1 MFDPAAFIINTARG
15 YQKNGLAKY
24 CGEQPGPRGGMSP
37 PQKRFHRSQNR
48 KRAFIAANKVGKTY
62 WGAAE
67 AWFHLLSDHPYREVP
82 DHGSTGWVLCSDL
95 RTGWETISEVMHEL
109 EPPGVLD
116 DSCKYVPGI
125 GYLYRSQKIIRTING
140 SQMVGKGC
148 EQSLLALESKRV
160 QWAWVDEPPKESHW
174 HGLRARLTMD
184 MAPYWLTLTPV
195 GRPVQWLQHMLE
207 GCVEDNIDPEP
218 GWHVEHIE
226 LSKEN
231 APHRSEEDIEA
242 QKLECSPWEYNQRIL
257 AQWEGLTKDRW
268 VSGFSEGNLFDDEDV
283 PKDIQSIGLGFDHGV
298 RPGKS
303 VCHLVAW
310 DGFTLWVL
318 DEHSDDELSTPAS
331 EARAI
336 TEMLRTWGLELS
348 DVDEARGDSNSAGK
362 MGMGFSLNDLYMR
375 EFARIAGASKAPFEI
390 RVPYKRRGSIDAR
403 VRMMSSACVD
413 GRFRVHKG
421 CTRLIHTLRHWRGAN
436 DDLKDPFDSC
446 GYISEIYLAP
456 SGNKGPGLMLIG

>member
-24 CGEQPGPRGGMSP
+24 VTEKPGNRGGMSP
-37 PQKRFHRSQNR
+37 PQKRFHRNKNR
-48 KRAFIAANKVGKTY
+48 KRAFIAANKVGKTF

-67 AWFHLLSDHPYREVP
+67 AWFHMLSDHPYREVP
-82 DHGSTGWVLCSDL
+82 EPGSTGWVLCSDL
-95 RTGWETISEVMHEL
+95 RTGWEAISEVMHEL

-116 DSCKYVPGI
+116 ESCKYVPGV
-125 GYLYRSQKIIRTING
+125 GYLYRSQKIIRLING
-140 SQMVGKGC
+140 SVMVGKGC
-148 EQSLLALESKRV
+148 EQSMLALESKRV

-195 GRPVQWLQHMLE
+195 GRPVGWLQHMLE
-207 GCVEDNIDPEP
+207 GSIEDNVEPEP
-218 GWHVEHIE
+218 GWCVEHVE
-226 LSKEN
+226 LSLEN
-231 APHRSEEDIEA
+231 APHRSEEDIEN

-268 VSGFSEGNLFDDEDV
+268 VSGFSEGNLFDDEDM
-283 PKDIQSIGLGFDHGV
+283 PKNIQAIGLGFDHGE

-310 DGFTLWVL
+310 DGFTVWVL

-336 TEMLRTWGLELS
+336 TEMLRSWGIEPS

-362 MGMGFSLNDLYMR
+362 LGLGFTMNDLYMR
-375 EFARIAGASKAPFEI
+375 EFARIVGASTPPFDL

-403 VRMMSSACVD
+403 VRMLSSACVD
-413 GRFRVHKG
+413 GRFRVHRG